1 MQGQASGGAGGGRA
15 ERRFFAPGKLYRLRK
30 AVTLG
35 VDIGPRHLR
44 MAKVVRLGEKK
55 HHLMGLKVVELPKE
69 LSRGSEAFSLFLK
82 EAVEAFCGPQDTVE
96 IWTVMSAA
104 RIDIRHIRIPKVPK
118 KQIANAVYWTA
129 KKDSSLDE
137 KEVVFDFEVQ
147 EEIVDQGVNKY
158 SVLILTAPRQD
169 VEDIRNLFA
178 RAGLTL
184 AGVTIAPFAVQN
196 LFRTGWAPGSGS
208 AVASLYIGRDHSRID
223 IFSRGNLVMNRGIKA
238 GSNSMAEALME
249 VFNERQKTSAAA
261 EAPGAE
267 RVVTLEEA
275 QKVLTSLEEG
285 KDASQDGDAA
295 SGLAAEE
302 IFEIVKPPLDRLI
315 RQAERTFE
323 YYINNIS
330 KERIE
335 KIYLAGSMNLSR
347 LVSEYIGGQL
357 GVEKDILDPLENN
370 PSVAMSGQWVPAPEE
385 RLALAMVLGVA
396 LSSNGHTPNL
406 IFTYQ
411 DKEQTFRTRRLNRT
425 MIAAFAAVMAICSG
439 VFLYEVQAVEKRKG
453 EVARLE
459 RQLSAFGPLLSEAK
473 VLQLAATAKEVHA
486 GIRSYGNRYLGM
498 AVIGEIAAIT
508 PENVRLVSVRANLGR
523 DGAPKAPA
531 TAAPAKEIKG
541 MAGGIVIEG
550 YLSGDRKELESLL
563 AGYVM
568 RLDASPLFRKVL
580 IQKSGVT
587 AFKTE
592 EVLHFVLATEVG

>member
-1 MQGQASGGAGGGRA
+1 
-15 ERRFFAPGKLYRLRK
+15 
-30 AVTLG
+30 
-35 VDIGPRHLR
+35 
-44 MAKVVRLGEKK
+44 
-55 HHLMGLKVVELPKE
+55 
-69 LSRGSEAFSLFLK
+69 LS
-82 EAVEAFCGPQDTVE
+82 
-96 IWTVMSAA
+96 
-104 RIDIRHIRIPKVPK
+104 
-118 KQIANAVYWTA
+118 
-129 KKDSSLDE
+129 
-137 KEVVFDFEVQ
+137 
-147 EEIVDQGVNKY
+147 
-158 SVLILTAPRQD
+158 
-169 VEDIRNLFA
+169 
-178 RAGLTL
+178 
-184 AGVTIAPFAVQN
+184 
-196 LFRTGWAPGSGS
+196 
-208 AVASLYIGRDHSRID
+208 SR
-223 IFSRGNLVMNRGIKA
+223 
-238 GSNSMAEALME
+238 
-249 VFNERQKTSAAA
+249 
-261 EAPGAE
+261 
-267 RVVTLEEA
+267 
-275 QKVLTSLEEG
+275 
-285 KDASQDGDAA
+285 
-295 SGLAAEE
+295 
-302 IFEIVKPPLDRLI
+302 PLDRLI

>member
-223 IFSRGNLVMNRGIKA
+223 IFSRGNLVMNRGDQGGLEQHGRGA
-238 GSNSMAEALME
+238 HGS
-249 VFNERQKTSAAA
+249 VQR
-261 EAPGAE
+261 
-267 RVVTLEEA
+267 
-275 QKVLTSLEEG
+275 
-285 KDASQDGDAA
+285 
-295 SGLAAEE
+295 
-302 IFEIVKPPLDRLI
+302 
-315 RQAERTFE
+315 
-323 YYINNIS
+323 
-330 KERIE
+330 
-335 KIYLAGSMNLSR
+335 
-347 LVSEYIGGQL
+347 
-357 GVEKDILDPLENN
+357 
-370 PSVAMSGQWVPAPEE
+370 APEDVRRRGSARSRTGSDAGRGAKGPDE
-385 RLALAMVLGVA
+385 PRRREGRVA
-396 LSSNGHTPNL
+396 G
-406 IFTYQ
+406 
-411 DKEQTFRTRRLNRT
+411 RRCRQRPCRGGNIRDCQ
-425 MIAAFAAVMAICSG
+425 AA
-439 VFLYEVQAVEKRKG
+439 RW
-453 EVARLE
+453 
-459 RQLSAFGPLLSEAK
+459 
-473 VLQLAATAKEVHA
+473 TA
-486 GIRSYGNRYLGM
+486 
-498 AVIGEIAAIT
+498 
-508 PENVRLVSVRANLGR
+508 
-523 DGAPKAPA
+523 
-531 TAAPAKEIKG
+531 
-541 MAGGIVIEG
+541 
-550 YLSGDRKELESLL
+550 
-563 AGYVM
+563 
-568 RLDASPLFRKVL
+568 
-580 IQKSGVT
+580 
-587 AFKTE
+587 
-592 EVLHFVLATEVG
+592 